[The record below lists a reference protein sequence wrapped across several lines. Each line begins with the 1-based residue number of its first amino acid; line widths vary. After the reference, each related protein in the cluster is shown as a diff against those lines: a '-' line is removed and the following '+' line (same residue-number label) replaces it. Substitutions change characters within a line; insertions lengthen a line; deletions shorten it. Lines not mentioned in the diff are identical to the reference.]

1 MKKKI
6 FLIILFISF
15 ISILGANTPERL
27 DWYKNLGTFQLFTN
41 DEKPATLRVEI
52 YLGYKK
58 GDKDCLTEITN
69 RRVEIKEYL
78 RMYFRKKTAA
88 ELKNPANHG
97 LFIVEIK
104 EAINQNILTDSW
116 IRDIKFNQFEVVEQ
130 K

>member
-15 ISILGANTPERL
+15 ISILGADTPERL
-27 DWYKNLGTFQLFTN
+27 DWYKNIGSFQVFTS
-41 DEKPATLRVEI
+41 DETPSVLRVEI

-58 GDKDCLTEITN
+58 GDKDCLTEIIN
-69 RRVEIKEYL
+69 RQVEIKQFI

-88 ELKNPANHG
+88 ELKNQANHG
-97 LFIVEIK
+97 LFILEIK
-104 EAINQNILTDSW
+104 EAINQNILTNSW
-116 IRDIKFNQFEVVEQ
+116 IRDIKFNQLEIVEQ

>member
-15 ISILGANTPERL
+15 ISILGADTPERL
-27 DWYKNLGTFQLFTN
+27 DWYTNIGSFQVFTS
-41 DEKPATLRVEI
+41 DETPAVLKVEI
-52 YLGYKK
+52 ILGYKK

-88 ELKNPANHG
+88 ELKNQANHG

-116 IRDIKFNQFEVVEQ
+116 IRDIKFNQFEIVEQ